1 MTVPLVALIP
11 IVAFAGTGDVVGDP
25 AVEPVAQQGP
35 QTAIAALIAA
45 DLGRSLALNDMTP
58 QLAAPAMGTIRK
70 AVVPAPQRLSSPRGG
85 QARTSCCSLRTRK
98 RRRRRARCRQRRL
111 TRMPKRS
118 MPTRR

>member
-70 AVVPAPQRLSSPRGG
+70 AVVPAPQRLSSPRPAGDH
-85 QARTSCCSLRTRK
+85 SLFFWGAGEAEDLTLL
-98 RRRRRARCRQRRL
+98 APRQEWL
-111 TRMPKRS
+111 QDVVYES
-118 MPTRR
+118 AVAV